1 MGMLGSG
8 RRQRYVSGLV
18 GLGFIVGVSI
28 LDSLV
33 FQTWFSTD
41 YFRWYLAN
49 GALISIVFGFVTLA
63 WGDLNKM
70 TTLISAHPVEYV
82 AAWVRLGALPP
93 LAWSTMLNPETRD
106 TWRER
111 ARMRRAQAELQ
122 RQQRELLADPAL
134 SHEVTSRIVAGAP
147 QADVDPDARDSD
159 VETEAPTGLWVDFL
173 FTAVIAIAF
182 VIAYVVWLV
191 VVVPVQYFVY
201 LVAGAP
207 AREAI
212 SSGARVWYRISPREI
227 HIEEAWKTDTMPGD
241 ATESGFFLKP
251 VSLTATVA
259 AAVLFIVS
267 RVL

>member
-1 MGMLGSG
+1 MF
-8 RRQRYVSGLV
+8 R
-18 GLGFIVGVSI
+18 
-28 LDSLV
+28 
-33 FQTWFSTD
+33 TWLATD
-41 YFRWYLAN
+41 YFRWYLTN

-134 SHEVTSRIVAGAP
+134 SDEVTSRIVAGAP
-147 QADVDPDARDSD
+147 QAGRGSRTRGFRRRDRGTD
-159 VETEAPTGLWVDFL
+159 RPLGRL
-173 FTAVIAIAF
+173 
-182 VIAYVVWLV
+182 
-191 VVVPVQYFVY
+191 PVHGGHRHCLRHRLCRLAGGRRSGPV
-201 LVAGAP
+201 LRSTSVAGAP

-212 SSGARVWYRISPREI
+212 SSGARVWSRISPREI

-241 ATESGFFLKP
+241 ATESGFFL
-251 VSLTATVA
+251 VDQSACTATVA